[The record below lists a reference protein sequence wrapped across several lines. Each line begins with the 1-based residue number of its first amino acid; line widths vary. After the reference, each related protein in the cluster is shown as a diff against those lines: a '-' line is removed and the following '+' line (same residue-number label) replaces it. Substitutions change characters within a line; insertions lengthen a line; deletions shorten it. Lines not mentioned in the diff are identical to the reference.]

1 MDNVYSDSKIEPD
14 IRDVLAALAIPG
26 IVIGFDEFVHFANDA
41 AKAIFG
47 DVIED
52 RHYITVMRDPEISD
66 AIETVINNLS
76 SKTARWA
83 TTLGNV
89 DVVFD
94 VHIAPLGS
102 QFLLATFADSTQVER
117 SKQLRRDFVSNVSH
131 ELKTPLTS
139 IIGFLET
146 MRTSAKSDY
155 KAQERFL
162 SIMGE
167 EANRMNRLVND
178 LMSLNRVESEERS
191 KPTTKIDLIKLI
203 NDTIESFDPA
213 CKKSKNSLAFEKG
226 IKSLV
231 INADRDQMRQVISNL
246 IENALKYGGPGKEVK
261 LILSMPSY
269 QPLLRKNGLLL
280 NVMDQGPG
288 IPEQHIPRLTERFY
302 RVDDHRSRQ
311 VGGTGLGLS
320 IVKHIIH
327 RHRGRLRIKSE
338 IGKGTVVSVLLPTD
352 E

>member
-1 MDNVYSDSKIEPD
+1 MDRVYNDSKIEPD
-14 IRDVLAALAIPG
+14 VRDVLAALAIPG

-47 DVIED
+47 ESIED

-76 SKTARWA
+76 AKTARWA
-83 TTLGNV
+83 ANLANV

-94 VHIAPLGS
+94 VHIAPIGS
-102 QFLLATFADSTQVER
+102 QFLLATFQDTTQVER

-191 KPTTKIDLIKLI
+191 KPTTKIELVKLI
-203 NDTIESFDPA
+203 NDTIEIFDPA
-213 CKKSKNSLAFEKG
+213 CKKNKNSIAFEKDL
-226 IKSLV
+226 KS
-231 INADRDQMRQVISNL
+231 INISADRDQMQQVISNL

-261 LILSMPSY
+261 LALSMPSY
-269 QPLLRKNGLLL
+269 QPLLRKNGLLFS
-280 NVMDQGPG
+280 VVDQGPG
-288 IPEQHIPRLTERFY
+288 IPDEHIPRLTERFY

-327 RHRGRLRIKSE
+327 RHRGRFRIKSE
-338 IGKGTVVSVLLPTD
+338 MDKGTVVSVFLPTD
-352 E
+352 D